1 MADTHRASVNAHRKR
16 MKQRDMVRVEVQ
28 VRKEYAALVRGV
40 AIALSDPG
48 REKQT
53 RDLLRERIVRPSGRD
68 LKELL
73 GSAPLEGIEID
84 RPRDFG
90 RSIEV

>member
-1 MADTHRASVNAHRKR
+1 M
-16 MKQRDMVRVEVQ
+16 
-28 VRKEYAALVRGV
+28 RGV

>member
-16 MKQRDMVRVEVQ
+16 MRQRDMVRVEVQ
-28 VRKEYAALVRGV
+28 VQKEFAALVRGV
-40 AIALSDPG
+40 AIALSDPE
-48 REKQT
+48 REKRT

-68 LKELL
+68 LKESLA
-73 GSAPLEGIEID
+73 SAPLERVEID

-90 RSIEV
+90 RRIEV